1 MGKSPPSELIAHKLL
16 LWGIDLAKYKRSIVV
31 VVVVVLSFC
40 SYLNGAL

>member
-31 VVVVVLSFC
+31 VVVVLSFC